1 MKKTDSSKAGR
12 KPGRILCLLLSLA
25 AALLLFIS
33 PQFLSIAIC
42 LAVFVLVL
50 VLLLTGFH
58 LSESVS
64 DNFCRNIAACLALP
78 VLLAG
83 WNRFIPL
90 WVERH
95 KTAMLA
101 SSLHLTPGQLVRIAA
116 LLLCAVGFYAVYTC
130 ILWMIGSLIHFL
142 ESRLYKRNGFNRWA
156 NMLRNWWFILGGISF
171 FG

>member
-64 DNFCRNIAACLALP
+64 DSFCRSIAACL
-78 VLLAG
+78 VKKG
-83 WNRFIPL
+83 KIR
-90 WVERH
+90 
-95 KTAMLA
+95 
-101 SSLHLTPGQLVRIAA
+101 
-116 LLLCAVGFYAVYTC
+116 
-130 ILWMIGSLIHFL
+130 
-142 ESRLYKRNGFNRWA
+142 RWHV
-156 NMLRNWWFILGGISF
+156 
-171 FG
+171 